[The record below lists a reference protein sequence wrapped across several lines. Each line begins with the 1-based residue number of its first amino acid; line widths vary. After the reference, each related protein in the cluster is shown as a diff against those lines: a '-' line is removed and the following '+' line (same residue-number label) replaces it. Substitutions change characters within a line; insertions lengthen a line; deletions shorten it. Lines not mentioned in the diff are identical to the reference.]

1 MQGYIVNFNREKG
14 YGFIRSDEQEEN
26 IFVHISKV
34 QNSKTL
40 EQGQEVIFDIKK
52 TNRGF

>member
-1 MQGYIVNFNREKG
+1 MNYSLKKKGNVMQGYIVDFNQDKG

-34 QNSKTL
+34 KNETKL
-40 EQGQEVIFDIKK
+40 EVGQE
-52 TNRGF
+52 